1 MSRGDASMN
10 GAPWWAPARL
20 PFLWLTPC
28 CMALGVA
35 GSWWLAQRSGM
46 AWSWFDAALACL
58 GALLAHISVNALNEY
73 ADFRSGLDA
82 QTIRTPFSGGS
93 GTLPGRPELAG
104 ATLGMGLFTLSLCA
118 LIGLYFLWTEP
129 GVWRPLLPIGLVG
142 LALVVAYTPWVTRQP
157 WLCLVAPG
165 LGFGPLMMIG
175 VGAVLLHEVAWPL
188 ALLSLLPFGLVNNLL
203 LLNQF
208 PDVDADR
215 AVGRNTL
222 PMRLGRSRCW
232 PVMLGQFTL
241 AYAALMLAIAA
252 GSLPRAAAL
261 GLLTLPLALN
271 VVRGARLHADNI
283 AKLLPFMGMNVVVS
297 LLTPVLAAIGIV
309 LGA

>member
-1 MSRGDASMN
+1 
-10 GAPWWAPARL
+10 
-20 PFLWLTPC
+20 
-28 CMALGVA
+28 MALGVA

-46 AWSWFDAALACL
+46 AWSWLDAALACL

-73 ADFRSGLDA
+73 TDFRSGLDL
-82 QTIRTPFSGGS
+82 QTVRTPFSGGS
-93 GTLPGRPELAG
+93 GALPGRPELAG
-104 ATLGMGLFTLSLCA
+104 ATLVMGLLALSLCA
-118 LIGLYFLWTEP
+118 LIGLYFLWAKP
-129 GVWRPLLPIGLVG
+129 GVWRPLLPVGLVG
-142 LALVVAYTPWVTRQP
+142 LALVVAYTPWVTRHP

-165 LGFGPLMMIG
+165 LGFGPLMLIG

-232 PVMLGQFTL
+232 PVMLGQFAL
-241 AYAALMLAIAA
+241 AYMALMLAIDT
-252 GSLPRAAAL
+252 GGLPRGAAL

-271 VVRGARLHADNI
+271 VVRGARRHADNI
-283 AKLLPFMGMNVVVS
+283 AKLQPFMGMNVVVS